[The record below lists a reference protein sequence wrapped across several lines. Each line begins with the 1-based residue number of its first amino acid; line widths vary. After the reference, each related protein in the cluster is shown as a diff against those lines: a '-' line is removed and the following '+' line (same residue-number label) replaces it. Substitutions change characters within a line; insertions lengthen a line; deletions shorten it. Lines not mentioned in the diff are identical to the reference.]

1 MFLVLFAAFFFKL
14 LLCYIT
20 SSEIAVVLKTGA
32 DRSNREPMIGPA
44 QSKCWVGYVMEEIAI
59 QARHSARRKAY

>member
-1 MFLVLFAAFFFKL
+1 MFLILFAALFFKL
-14 LLCYIT
+14 LS

-59 QARHSARRKAY
+59 QARHFARRKAY